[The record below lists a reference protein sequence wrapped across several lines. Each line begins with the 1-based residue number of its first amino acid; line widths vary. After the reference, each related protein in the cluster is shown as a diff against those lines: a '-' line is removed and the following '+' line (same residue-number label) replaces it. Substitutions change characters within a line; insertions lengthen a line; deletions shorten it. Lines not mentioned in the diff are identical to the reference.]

1 MILLFE
7 DYNQLAQD
15 LLYSL
20 RQTHDD
26 VIPVCMHY
34 DGSLPDDIL
43 SPFKNL
49 VFHSNEGKPLY
60 FDKLSI
66 RHYDRIQS
74 NMNEGKLYEGS
85 RLRGRIYY
93 HIPTH
98 KRYIKAVD
106 YLDENGKV
114 CVTDHYD
121 LKGRKFAQTTFLHKI
136 GRIMRAYYN
145 EQGQEVITQNFITK
159 DIIYNDLENNQ
170 VKLFKSLV
178 DFTIFFLEKM
188 GIVQQPLYYTSL
200 SHPFFVS
207 QRMGNRER
215 EDILFWQEDIYD
227 DIPGNMQVILSGES
241 TSTKKIIV
249 QKHEAYEKLMAL
261 GASKDMVKELGMI
274 YDFKKNEKK
283 KDIVILTNSDQIE
296 QLQEL
301 VNQCQD
307 RIIHVAAITEM
318 SSKLLKYGAYKNV
331 RLYPNITEKH
341 ALHLIESCQYYF
353 DINYGGEILNAIR
366 QAFIH
371 EMVIFAFE
379 DTIHHR
385 EYIAK
390 DHIFNK
396 GDIHALITALR
407 GDYHMQLNIQ
417 KKAALA
423 ENYDTYKEKL

>member
-93 HIPTH
+93 HTPTH

-159 DIIYNDLENNQ
+159 DIIFNDLENNQ

-396 GDIHALITALR
+396 GDIHALITALH

>member
-93 HIPTH
+93 HTPTH

-159 DIIYNDLENNQ
+159 DIIFNDLENNQ

-188 GIVQQPLYYTSL
+188 GIAQQPLYYTSL

-396 GDIHALITALR
+396 GDIHALITALH